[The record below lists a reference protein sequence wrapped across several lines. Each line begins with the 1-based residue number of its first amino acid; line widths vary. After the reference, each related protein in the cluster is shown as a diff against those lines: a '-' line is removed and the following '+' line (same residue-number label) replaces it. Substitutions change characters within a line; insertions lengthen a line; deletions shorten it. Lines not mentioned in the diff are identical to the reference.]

1 MNLLDAGEGF
11 IAKWKGVSNLANLED
26 ENKKVVSIFNR
37 KNEQSQNS
45 NFSYDLT
52 SRDSDFQSLV
62 NDYLTKNS
70 GSTPNDLL
78 SKNEIGMKIM
88 KYQTIDSVDILIK
101 FSILQIA
108 LGYGS
113 TSVSQQVTH
122 ENFMC
127 FYFKRSLIEYA
138 EQMLKSSQ
146 YE

>member
-1 MNLLDAGEGF
+1 
-11 IAKWKGVSNLANLED
+11 LANLED